1 MTTYE
6 EMLKSLHD
14 RNQAAARQTAKKP
27 ARKHT
32 RRK

>member
-14 RNQAAARQTAKKP
+14 RNQAANQQVAKKP
-27 ARKHT
+27 VRKNP